1 MIEIIREE
9 NWDDTKEKKLPK
21 DIRKIG
27 RPDVGE
33 RIYIEDEV
41 YRYLHPYESS
51 CEKLV
56 YVLLGRFENYS
67 GRQCT
72 DVYKRQEG
80 QVRGVRAMVED
91 DRYCVDIVTQVS
103 AIQAALNG
111 FNKELLARHIKT
123 CVSEDIKEG
132 NEQAVDELCELL
144 KKLMK

>member
-21 DIRKIG
+21 DIRQIG

-72 DVYKRQEG
+72 FVVQQYSWNIWNLMQRFQDG
-80 QVRGVRAMVED
+80 ATM
-91 DRYCVDIVTQVS
+91 
-103 AIQAALNG
+103 NG
-111 FNKELLARHIKT
+111 RIYIN
-123 CVSEDIKEG
+123 G
-132 NEQAVDELCELL
+132 
-144 KKLMK
+144 